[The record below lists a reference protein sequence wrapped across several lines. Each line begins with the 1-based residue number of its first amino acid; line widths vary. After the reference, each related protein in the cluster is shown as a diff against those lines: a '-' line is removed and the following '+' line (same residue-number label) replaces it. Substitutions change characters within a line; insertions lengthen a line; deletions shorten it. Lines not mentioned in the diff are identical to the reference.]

1 MKEIDNDSSNEK
13 EEKTKEDTN
22 NKIDEKE
29 GSNIEQE
36 EDEKIES
43 ENIINENKERI
54 SLEELLNAELDL
66 SDDMNKGR
74 TGLYN
79 IGNTCFMNSGLQ
91 CLSNCYE
98 LTKYFLLNLYEDDI
112 NQKNKLGSGGKIA
125 FIYRKLLEDLWKGDE
140 NAINPSYFKNIFAQF
155 VKKFSGYAQQDSNE
169 FLIYLLDKIHED
181 LNSVSKKPY
190 IEIEEKGKDE
200 SDEDASKRWW
210 EMHLLRENSIIVD
223 LFQGQFKS
231 TITCNYC
238 NRIAVSFDSYMF
250 LSLPIPSGKYEINIK
265 YLGYEINNCFNFK
278 IPITENTTVL
288 NIIDIIEKKFANK
301 KSTDKTIGSPPSKNN
316 RRKNK
321 RKKKYYVQKTEEVL
335 SGDYSVE
342 IVLLTKYKNIYK
354 VFNCNDYIFPY
365 LQQGFELVAYEKKK
379 RSENIYFYLTQ
390 YNNSY
395 FSSYFYP
402 KSFLFDY
409 PLVIDVEKKEKIY
422 SLYGKI
428 SIFLNKLFSN
438 NKKSGEAIDINSKF
452 SQINKDNEKENGFTI
467 YIDIYLS
474 NKNNSFCESIFF
486 SKYKNYLLLDK
497 HSSNENINNIKKEL
511 NLNEN
516 ERLSLDINILFNL
529 DKNKL
534 PKFNS
539 NSEKIS
545 LNSGKEI
552 NLYDCLNLFN
562 SEEILDGDNE
572 WYCNICKK
580 HRDVNKKMDIF
591 KSPYYLIIQ
600 LKRFKQDDEMGPRS
614 IFNIFNSSKNTT
626 FVDFPINDLDLSKY
640 ILSQSQSINGSKYDL
655 IGVINHYGGSSF
667 GHYTAYCL
675 NGNKWIEYNDES
687 LSKIAKN
694 NVVSN
699 AAYVLFYKRN
709 NN

>member
-36 EDEKIES
+36 EEEKIES

-379 RSENIYFYLTQ
+379 RGENIYFYLTQ

>member
-1 MKEIDNDSSNEK
+1 
-13 EEKTKEDTN
+13 
-22 NKIDEKE
+22 
-29 GSNIEQE
+29 
-36 EDEKIES
+36 
-43 ENIINENKERI
+43 
-54 SLEELLNAELDL
+54 
-66 SDDMNKGR
+66 
-74 TGLYN
+74 
-79 IGNTCFMNSGLQ
+79 
-91 CLSNCYE
+91 
-98 LTKYFLLNLYEDDI
+98 LNLYEDDI

-181 LNSVSKKPY
+181 LNSISKKPY

-288 NIIDIIEKKFANK
+288 NIIDIIEKKFSNK
-301 KSTDKTIGSPPSKNN
+301 KSTDKAISNPPSKNN

-321 RKKKYYVQKTEEVL
+321 RKKKFYIQKTEEIL

-365 LQQGFELVAYEKKK
+365 LQQGYELVAYEKKK

-395 FSSYFYP
+395 FSSYLYP

-428 SIFLNKLFSN
+428 SIFLNKLISN
-438 NKKSGEAIDINSKF
+438 NKKSVEAIDINSKF

-497 HSSNENINNIKKEL
+497 HSSSENINNIKKEL
-511 NLNEN
+511 NLNDN

-552 NLYDCLNLFN
+552 NLYDCFNLFN

-655 IGVINHYGGSSF
+655 NGVINHYGGSSF

-687 LSKIAKN
+687 LSKISKN

>member
-1 MKEIDNDSSNEK
+1 MKEIDSDSSNEK

-36 EDEKIES
+36 EDEKLES

-181 LNSVSKKPY
+181 LNSISKKPY

-365 LQQGFELVAYEKKK
+365 LQQGYELVAYEKKK

>member
-379 RSENIYFYLTQ
+379 RGENIYFYLTQ

-694 NVVSN
+694 IVVSN